1 MTTFCKRGIASM
13 NTANIFPAMMGAFGL
28 VFILLI
34 FILLAIWIALPFSI
48 FGIKDL
54 IREAI
59 EEQKKTNELLKKLL
73 DKKSGVRS
81 QESEEETKPSAF

>member
-1 MTTFCKRGIASM
+1 MSAG
-13 NTANIFPAMMGAFGL
+13 NIIPAMMGAFGL

-73 DKKSGVRS
+73 DKKSGVS
-81 QESEEETKPSAF
+81 SLPPNVSTGGQESEEETKPSNF

>member
-1 MTTFCKRGIASM
+1 M